1 MLAMSTTTPAAAMAE
16 DADRLRARDEEAWE
30 RLAVAG
36 SREERAEVHEAVRAE
51 RRAFLD
57 RHAGEVYESLTD
69 GLTRELSVAD
79 LVGLAAE
86 RFPGLV
92 PAPARMAAER
102 EHRQADKDG
111 LEIDHGLFLSSVLG
125 SPRSGLHLVNAMLRP
140 RPDSLARLDEFRREG
155 AVDLGLARVER
166 RGGVGTVELRNE
178 RFLNA
183 EDDEATA
190 ALERGVD
197 LVLLHPDVE
206 VGVLR
211 GSVATHR
218 RYAGRRVFNSGINLT
233 HLYWGQI
240 SLVDFFVNRELGLL
254 GKIQRGLWTGGDG
267 GGPGLEGTAEKPWIA
282 AVESHAIGGGCQLLL
297 IMDRVLAERG
307 ALLNLP
313 ARKEGI
319 IPGLANL
326 RLPRFVGERAAR
338 QAIMFGRDFRAGDE
352 DAAGLVD
359 GVVDPEHPDRMDEA
373 IERDAA
379 QLTSAGAVSASANR
393 KALRLGQEPVDVF
406 RTYLAL
412 YVREQ
417 ARCIYAPALI
427 SNLEN
432 NWQAHERKP

>member
-1 MLAMSTTTPAAAMAE
+1 MLAMSTTTPAARMGE
-16 DADRLRARDEEAWE
+16 DADRLRAHDEKAWE
-30 RLAVAG
+30 RLDRAG
-36 SREERAEVHEAVRAE
+36 SSTERAELHESVRTE

-57 RHAGEVYESLTD
+57 RHAEAVYEELTD
-69 GLTRELSVAD
+69 GLTRELTVAD
-79 LVGLAAE
+79 LVRRAAE

-92 PAPARMAAER
+92 PAPERIAQER
-102 EHRQADKDG
+102 EHRQAHKDG
-111 LEIDHGLFLSSVLG
+111 LEIDQGLFLSSVLAA
-125 SPRSGLHLVNAMLRP
+125 PRSGLHLVHAMLRP
-140 RPDSLARLDEFRREG
+140 RPDSLAHLDEFRREG
-155 AVDLGLARVER
+155 AVDLGPARVER

-197 LVLLHPDVE
+197 LVLLDPDIE

-211 GSVATHR
+211 GSVAAHR

-233 HLYWGQI
+233 HLYWGRI
-240 SLVDFFVNRELGLL
+240 SLVDFFVNRELSLL
-254 GKIQRGLWTGGDG
+254 GKIQRGLRLGGDG
-267 GGPGLEGTAEKPWIA
+267 RGPGLEGTEEKPWIA

-297 IMDRVLAERG
+297 VMDRVLAERG

-326 RLPRFVGERAAR
+326 RLPRFVGDRPAR

-352 DAAGLVD
+352 DAAALVD
-359 GVVDPEHPDRMDEA
+359 GVVDPERPDLMDEA
-373 IERDAA
+373 IERDAI
-379 QLTSAGAVSASANR
+379 QLTSAGAVSTSANR

-427 SNLEN
+427 SNLEQ
-432 NWQAHERKP
+432 NWQAHVRTP

>member
-1 MLAMSTTTPAAAMAE
+1 MLAMSTTTPAATLAE
-16 DADRLRARDEEAWE
+16 DADRLRARDEKAWE
-30 RLAVAG
+30 RLDRAG
-36 SREERAEVHEAVRAE
+36 SRAERAGLHEAVRAE

-57 RHAGEVYESLTD
+57 RHAEEVYEALTD
-69 GLTRELSVAD
+69 GLTEELSVAD
-79 LVGLAAE
+79 LVRRAAE

-92 PAPARMAAER
+92 PAPARIAAER

-111 LEIDHGLFLSSVLG
+111 LEIDQGLFLASVLG
-125 SPRSGLHLVNAMLRP
+125 SPRTGLHLVHAMLRP
-140 RPDSLARLDEFRREG
+140 RPDSLAPLAELRRQGE
-155 AVDLGLARVER
+155 VDLGLARVER

-197 LVLLHPDVE
+197 LVLLDPDIE

-211 GSVATHR
+211 GGVSTHR

-240 SLVDFFVNRELGLL
+240 SLIDFFVNRELGLL
-254 GKIQRGLWTGGDG
+254 GKIQRGLWTGDDG
-267 GGPGLEGTAEKPWIA
+267 RRPGLEGTDEKPWIG

-297 IMDRVLAERG
+297 VMDRVLAERG

-326 RLPRFVGERAAR
+326 RLPRFVGERPAR
-338 QAIMFGRDFRAGDE
+338 QAIMFGRDFRAGE
-352 DAAGLVD
+352 DGAAPLVD
-359 GVVDPEHPDRMDEA
+359 GVVDPERPDRMDEA
-373 IERDAA
+373 IERDAV
-379 QLTSAGAVSASANR
+379 QLTSAGAASTSANR

-427 SNLEN
+427 SNLER